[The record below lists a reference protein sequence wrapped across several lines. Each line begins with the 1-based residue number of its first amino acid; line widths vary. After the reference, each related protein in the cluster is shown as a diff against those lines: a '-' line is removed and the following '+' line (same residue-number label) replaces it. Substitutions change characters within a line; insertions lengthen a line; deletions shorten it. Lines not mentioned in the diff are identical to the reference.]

1 MLEQRTLTEK
11 ILEEFDLYIPIVAEN
26 EYRAYYEIQFSLQT
40 DKRCVEGILKTNKMA
55 CNFDYSFF
63 YYKLCGSIKNT
74 INMNQENEKLFFFV
88 EKAFVNAK

>member
-1 MLEQRTLTEK
+1 
-11 ILEEFDLYIPIVAEN
+11 
-26 EYRAYYEIQFSLQT
+26 
-40 DKRCVEGILKTNKMA
+40 MA